1 MSRKNEEHENALAGP
16 DPLIPEVGVLPAALR
31 LHRINWVSALT
42 RSPSGAPVV
51 SPEFVAG
58 QGRRTR
64 IVDVREAAELT
75 GPLGHLPGSDWI
87 PLDDIER
94 LAERLDRDDAVVVV
108 ARTDERSKKTAQ
120 LLERKGMRM
129 VAALEGGVL
138 AWKQQGFSTSRDPR
152 ILQRRGELRAI
163 PPWTEEEARHL
174 TVDDVKA
181 HLGDPFAVRHM
192 KFAALLL
199 QGRLSCVD
207 GRDDSGVVGTPG
219 GDAGEFLLALA
230 ALERVTGV
238 VLDENAVDVL
248 LHRRLELFGRFYLHT
263 DGIAGNNLVKRLR
276 ADRRFDGVL
285 ADVHHTHEWLRL
297 ITNPPREVRAWMLE
311 ILLENPNFIGC
322 GHVRASL
329 QDAGAYG
336 TRPPLVEMFLRRFF
350 TQRWSGAVEAEYVAL
365 GGDHREGAVVNVFV
379 ENGVSSFT
387 QLPLVSP
394 STGGQQLFVNHPQV
408 ASFLRNELVEFL
420 AQQTDVVRLTPAQKA
435 QLIVEVKSLG
445 QQQLMATLSRLAG
458 GLPLYN
464 VRFGNGGDVVVEA
477 AGHVPNGPT

>member
-1 MSRKNEEHENALAGP
+1 MPRRNEEHENAVKGP
-16 DPLIPEVGVLPAALR
+16 DPLIPEVGALPAVVR
-31 LHRINWVSALT
+31 QHRINWVSALT

-75 GPLGHLPGSDWI
+75 GPLGHIPGSDWI
-87 PLDDIER
+87 PLEDIER
-94 LAERLDRDDAVVVV
+94 LKDRLDRDDPVVVV

-120 LLERKGMRM
+120 LLERHGMRM

-138 AWKQQGFSTSRDPR
+138 AWKQQGFSTTRDPR
-152 ILQRRGELRAI
+152 ILDKKGELRPI
-163 PPWTEEEARHL
+163 PPYVEEEARHL

-181 HLGDPFAVRHM
+181 HVGDPFAVRHM

-230 ALERVTGV
+230 ALERITGV
-238 VLDENAVDVL
+238 VLDDAAVDAL

-263 DGIAGNNLVKRLR
+263 DGIAGAALIKRLR
-276 ADRRFDGVL
+276 ADRRFDNVL
-285 ADVHHTHEWLRL
+285 DDVDHPDHWLRL
-297 ITNPPREVRAWMLE
+297 ITSPPREVRAWMLE

-322 GHVRASL
+322 GHVRLSL
-329 QDAGAYG
+329 QNAGAYG
-336 TRPPLVEMFLRRFF
+336 TREKLVETFLRSFF
-350 TQRWSGAVEAEYVAL
+350 TQRWSGAAEAEYVAL

-379 ENGVSSFT
+379 DNGVSSFT

-420 AQQTDVVRLTPAQKA
+420 AQQTDIVSLTTAQKA
-435 QLIVEVKSLG
+435 QLQIEVQSLG

-458 GLPLYN
+458 GLPLFN
-464 VRFGNGGDVVVEA
+464 VRFGSAGDVAVEA
-477 AGHVPNGPT
+477 AGHVPDGPA